1 MINNTL
7 SIIGSVQSLQ
17 LSRINNSRF
26 SENDAY
32 VQIGND
38 YAGTVL
44 KLAGGDASVD
54 ELRRA
59 IATVGD
65 LLDAGEYTL
74 RDVEALVNETF
85 WRRLNLTVEAEFV
98 LISTGHG
105 MTTKATLLVKS
116 NREEVA

>member
-7 SIIGSVQSLQ
+7 SIIGTVQSLQ
-17 LSRINNSRF
+17 ISRNNRSRF
-26 SENDAY
+26 SENDTY
-32 VQIGND
+32 VQVGSD
-38 YAGTVL
+38 YTASVL

-65 LLDAGEYTL
+65 MLDAGEHTL
-74 RDVEALVNETF
+74 RDLEALVNERF
-85 WRRLNLTVEAEFV
+85 WHRLNLVVEAEFV

-116 NREEVA
+116 NPTE